1 MMTSRRNNWSRTNC
15 RTGESGQAILFL
27 LLALGIALLG
37 AVAFSVD
44 FGNTWFHRQS
54 AQSAADAACTAGVM
68 DLLVDAQG
76 GATGH
81 QGFTNGTAFNCAPG
95 STASPCKYAR
105 FNGYNSDGTGNL
117 VEVKFPTS
125 SVVPGLPSSSIAAS
139 TVVPNAFMQV
149 NVIDN
154 VPTYFS
160 GLLSGRRSLPV
171 RASAVCG
178 VVYASSPI
186 PILVLDPHSPN
197 SSPAQSAF
205 NIQGSGLIKIVGG
218 PTKSIQVNSQDTA
231 GSCGQ
236 SNCSVNYP
244 WGSARVDLSQG
255 GPNQTGS
262 DFALYGAPAT
272 APSGFIPGTTGHWVA
287 PAAPINDPFAQMCA
301 PGQTG
306 CPTINGNAP
315 PAVPGPPQVPADE
328 GAARWGAMA
337 CPPITATTPCSVGY
351 QDHGCPKVT
360 ELRGGGHCLL
370 YTPGLYTADIQV
382 KNGTIAL
389 FDPRLYYINAGANA
403 GLSLKSNSTIRPGT
417 GDGDGTGGVIF
428 YFKGS
433 STVSV
438 DANSGQIKPLDP
450 FSTSLGPVTT
460 GGVQYPK
467 LDATHYNS
475 TYRTGVKCTATSTIP
490 TNLPAQIPANPATE
504 GANILLGSCTGYYG
518 DPLGATDP
526 NGVQRNF
533 VFFQDRSA
541 TAVQPSWGG
550 GGQFLLAGTM
560 YFHSCNAAGTGLGCG
575 STPTYFS
582 DIFKM
587 QGTSGSGTYV
597 LGDIVTDNL
606 TLGGTSGIT
615 MDLNPA
621 QSSGILKATLL
632 R

>member
-1 MMTSRRNNWSRTNC
+1 MMTSGRNNWSKTNC

-68 DLLVDAQG
+68 DLLVDSQG

-125 SVVPGLPSSSIAAS
+125 SVVPGLPSSSIASA
-139 TVVPNAFMQV
+139 TVVPNAFIQV

-178 VVYASSPI
+178 VVYATSPI

-218 PTKSIQVNSQDTA
+218 PTKSIQVNSGDTA
-231 GSCGQ
+231 ASCGQ

-244 WGSARVDLSQG
+244 WGSARVDLSTG

-262 DFALYGAPAT
+262 DFALYGAPAA
-272 APSGFIPGTTGHWVA
+272 APTGFIPGTTGHWVA
-287 PAAPINDPFAQMCA
+287 PSAPINDPFAQMCA

-306 CPTINGNAP
+306 CPSINGNSP
-315 PAVPGPPQVPADE
+315 PAVPPVPAVPADE
-328 GAARWGAMA
+328 SSIVRFPGS
-337 CPPITATTPCSVGY
+337 PCTSIPCNVAWK
-351 QDHGCPKVT
+351 DHGCPDPAATRANGNCV
-360 ELRGGGHCLL
+360 L
-370 YTPGLYTADIQV
+370 YTPGLYTADIKV
-382 KNGTIAL
+382 KGNTVAL
-389 FDPRLYYINAGANA
+389 FDPGLYYINAGAGF
-403 GLSLKSNSTIRPGT
+403 GLSLASNSTIRPGT
-417 GDGDGTGGVIF
+417 GVGDGTSGVIF

-433 STVSV
+433 STVTV
-438 DANSGQIKPLDP
+438 DSNSGKKTGYDR
-450 FSTSLGPVTT
+450 FSTLLGPIDS
-460 GGVQYPK
+460 GGAQYPD
-467 LDATHYNS
+467 DATHKNT
-475 TYRTGVKCTATSTIP
+475 TYRTGVKCTGTSTIP
-490 TNLPAQIPANPATE
+490 TNLPATIPLNPATD
-504 GANILLGSCTGYYG
+504 GANVLLGACTGYYG
-518 DPLGATDP
+518 DPLGASDP
-526 NGVQRNF
+526 NGIQRNF

-541 TAVQPSWGG
+541 TAVKPTWGG

-560 YFHSCNAAGTGLGCG
+560 YFHSCNAAGTGIGCG
-575 STPTYFS
+575 ATPTYFS

-587 QGTSGSGTYV
+587 EGNSGSGTYV
-597 LGDIVTDNL
+597 LGDIVVDNL

-621 QSSGILKATLL
+621 QSSGILKAALL